1 MIGTN
6 SSEVRGR
13 EMLYLH
19 DVWVNWFEGEENGY
33 NVCHFYEWRKDDTI
47 ELLDQVPLLKVDAT
61 LYHYIEN
68 ELLELPQQLLE
79 DVHHKAYIRKNHERL
94 QQEYCFVVTDGRGI
108 IAVDTIGYNV
118 PIRKSRLIPRQE
130 QMVYEMVENVQA
142 EKYKFQMEETEKR
155 TSYFITIT
163 SYYERI
169 NP

>member
-1 MIGTN
+1 
-6 SSEVRGR
+6 
-13 EMLYLH
+13 MLYLH

-68 ELLELPQQLLE
+68 ELLELPQKLLE
-79 DVHHKAYIRKNHERL
+79 DVYHKAYIRKNHERL
-94 QQEYCFVVTDGRGI
+94 QQEYCFVVTDGKGI
-108 IAVDTIGYNV
+108 IAIDSIGYNV

-142 EKYKFQMEETEKR
+142 EKYEFQVEEIEKEHHIL
-155 TSYFITIT
+155 SPSPFIMNYQLVKKD
-163 SYYERI
+163 S
-169 NP
+169 